1 MTGNLFPSVSGMT
14 STDKTAT
21 RRMKIPVDRMA
32 VRLSSLTELAQGTK
46 LYEFTREDGASLPAA
61 TAGSHIDVY
70 LPNGLTRQYSL
81 ILDSQPSP
89 IYAVAVKDD
98 PTSRGGSRFMHHE
111 LRVGAKLE
119 ISSPRNHFPL
129 TESAEHTVLIAGGIG
144 ITPILSMLNRLKS
157 LGRSFELHYAC
168 RARKDMAF
176 FEQLQGMPLIDLH
189 LDLERGGI
197 LDLDMIRRNA
207 PTESH
212 FYCCGPLPML
222 EAFERSTH
230 GMAENRVHVEYFSP
244 KQASATKGGFA
255 IELARTKR
263 TLFVKP
269 GQRIIDVLLAAGVN
283 VPMSCEQG
291 ICGSCETRVLAG
303 TPDHRDQILTEAER
317 RDGKSM
323 MVCCSGS
330 LSECLVLDI

>member
-1 MTGNLFPSVSGMT
+1 MTVYSVESSVGPISET
-14 STDKTAT
+14 TLCDNVTKVS
-21 RRMKIPVDRMA
+21 DRIA
-32 VRLSSLTELAQGTK
+32 VRLLSITELAQGTK
-46 LYEFTREDGASLPAA
+46 LYEFAREDGVALPTA
-61 TAGSHIDVY
+61 TAGSHIDLY

-81 ILDSQPSP
+81 ILNGQPSP
-89 IYAVAVKDD
+89 TYAVAVKDD
-98 PTSRGGSRFMHHE
+98 PASRGGSRFMHRE
-111 LRVGAKLE
+111 LRAGARLE
-119 ISSPRNHFPL
+119 ISMPRNHFPL
-129 TESAEHTVLIAGGIG
+129 MESAEHTVLIAGGIG

-157 LGRSFELHYAC
+157 LGRSVELHYAC
-168 RARKDMAF
+168 RAREDMAF
-176 FEQLQGMPLIDLH
+176 FEQLQGMPSIDLH
-189 LDLERGGI
+189 LDIERGGI

-207 PTESH
+207 PTETH

-222 EAFERSTH
+222 EAFEKSTRGLAMDH
-230 GMAENRVHVEYFSP
+230 VHVEYFSP
-244 KQASATKGGFA
+244 KQASAATGGFA
-255 IELARTKR
+255 IELARTKT

-269 GQRIIDVLLAAGVN
+269 GQRIIDVLHAVGVN